1 MLLALQRLFVFRLL
15 SSSSFS
21 SLFPLSSSTLDRHSS
36 HHSHSFATR
45 LAAESSPRQTCAL
58 QLAEII
64 RKQKTSGA
72 VDNMKC
78 FTGRV
83 VALATLAAS
92 VHALNGIVAPANIS
106 ADTKFEVTFE
116 NANSDQYRV
125 YLAAALAGVNG
136 PTCKLAASLRFSCT
150 KKSASLTK
158 NCIGYLINS
167 TSLKSP
173 LSNLSIPASVGPS
186 ANYYSIAVADL
197 TTGQGATY
205 SNRFALS
212 GATGNYSEYENKLG
226 GSPFWSADDLPCTAY
241 ECARECA
248 MDSYPDNLTE
258 KDAFDTMK
266 SCILDCN
273 GVSPAPSQTAPALA
287 SGTSTSTATSEATG
301 SATESSSSS
310 ATSDSAAHRNVI
322 FAGAAAAG
330 VGALAFLL

>member
-1 MLLALQRLFVFRLL
+1 MRIAISIASTLPLL
-15 SSSSFS
+15 SPASMALPVSF
-21 SLFPLSSSTLDRHSS
+21 
-36 HHSHSFATR
+36 
-45 LAAESSPRQTCAL
+45 
-58 QLAEII
+58 
-64 RKQKTSGA
+64 
-72 VDNMKC
+72 V
-78 FTGRV
+78 
-83 VALATLAAS
+83 AAS
-92 VHALNGIVAPANIS
+92 P
-106 ADTKFEVTFE
+106 DF
-116 NANSDQYRV
+116 
-125 YLAAALAGVNG
+125 LAQ
-136 PTCKLAASLRFSCT
+136 CASPDKNLR
-150 KKSASLTK
+150 
-158 NCIGYLINS
+158 IGYLINS

-266 SCILDCN
+266 SCILDCD
-273 GVSPAPSQTAPALA
+273 GVSPAPSQTAPAHA

-301 SATESSSSS
+301 GGGSATESSNSS

>member
-1 MLLALQRLFVFRLL
+1 
-15 SSSSFS
+15 
-21 SLFPLSSSTLDRHSS
+21 
-36 HHSHSFATR
+36 
-45 LAAESSPRQTCAL
+45 
-58 QLAEII
+58 
-64 RKQKTSGA
+64 
-72 VDNMKC
+72 MKC

-136 PTCKLAASLRFSCT
+136 PTCKFVAASPRFSCT
-150 KKSASLTK
+150 KKSASPNK

-248 MDSYPDNLTE
+248 MDSYPDNLTD

-266 SCILDCN
+266 SCILDCD

-287 SGTSTSTATSEATG
+287 SGTSTSTATSEATGEG

>member
-1 MLLALQRLFVFRLL
+1 
-15 SSSSFS
+15 
-21 SLFPLSSSTLDRHSS
+21 
-36 HHSHSFATR
+36 
-45 LAAESSPRQTCAL
+45 
-58 QLAEII
+58 
-64 RKQKTSGA
+64 
-72 VDNMKC
+72 MKY

-136 PTCKLAASLRFSCT
+136 PTC
-150 KKSASLTK
+150 
-158 NCIGYLINS
+158 YLINS

-248 MDSYPDNLTE
+248 MDSYPENLTE

-266 SCILDCN
+266 SCILDCD

-287 SGTSTSTATSEATG
+287 SGTSTSTATSEATGEG

>member
-1 MLLALQRLFVFRLL
+1 
-15 SSSSFS
+15 
-21 SLFPLSSSTLDRHSS
+21 
-36 HHSHSFATR
+36 
-45 LAAESSPRQTCAL
+45 
-58 QLAEII
+58 
-64 RKQKTSGA
+64 
-72 VDNMKC
+72 MKC
-78 FTGRV
+78 FIGRV
-83 VALATLAAS
+83 VALATLVAS

-136 PTCKLAASLRFSCT
+136 PTCKFVALPNF
-150 KKSASLTK
+150 LTK
-158 NCIGYLINS
+158 CASPDKNRIGYLINS

-248 MDSYPDNLTE
+248 MDSYPDNLTD

-266 SCILDCN
+266 SCILDCD

-287 SGTSTSTATSEATG
+287 SGTGTSTATSEATG